1 MLKVR
6 SLVGVAAGL
15 IAIPLMASPAW
26 SLACVSGTE
35 ASYEALGT
43 TGCTVGPLTFF
54 GISVDLK
61 SLNGGVI
68 GALTID
74 PFDLIPGEFGLKFTY
89 IADAGEGRTDLAVT
103 MGVAGP
109 PPIVDAFASLIGSGD
124 VRLDEQILNGLTGA
138 VLGEIHLTGTDSTT
152 IFFPPTLQILAMKDQ
167 ANLAGGVTSVLINA
181 FSVVPGPIVGA
192 GLPGILAACGGLL
205 ALARRRRRQI
215 A

>member
-15 IAIPLMASPAW
+15 IAIPLMGSPAW

-35 ASYEALGT
+35 ASYEALGG

-54 GISVDLK
+54 GISIDLK

-74 PFDLIPGEFGLKFTY
+74 PFDLIPGEFGLKLTY
-89 IADAGEGRTDLAVT
+89 IADAGEGRTDLALT

-109 PPIVDAFASLIGSGD
+109 PPIVDAFASLVGSGD
-124 VRLDEQILNGLTGA
+124 IKLDEQIVSATGDP
-138 VLGEIHLTGTDSTT
+138 LGEIHLVGTDSTT
-152 IFFPPTLQILAMKDQ
+152 IFFPPTLQILAFKDQ
-167 ANLAGGVTSVLINA
+167 ANLAGGTSSILINA

-192 GLPGILAACGGLL
+192 GLPGLVAACGGLL
-205 ALARRRRRQI
+205 ALARRRRRHI

>member
-15 IAIPLMASPAW
+15 IAIPLMGSPAW
-26 SLACVSGTE
+26 SVPCVSGTE
-35 ASYEALGT
+35 ASYEALGA

-54 GISVDLK
+54 GISIDLK

-74 PFDLIPGEFGLKFTY
+74 PFDLIPGEFGLKLTY
-89 IADAGEGRTDLAVT
+89 IANANAGETDLAMT
-103 MGVAGP
+103 MGVAGS
-109 PPIVDAFASLIGSGD
+109 PPIVDAFASLTGSGD
-124 VRLDEQILNGLTGA
+124 VRLDEQILNGLTDA

-152 IFFPPTLQILAMKDQ
+152 IFFPPTLQIFAFKDQ

-181 FSVVPGPIVGA
+181 YSVVPGPIVGA
-192 GLPGILAACGGLL
+192 GVPGVVAACGVLL

>member
-15 IAIPLMASPAW
+15 IAIPLMGSPAW
-26 SLACVSGTE
+26 SVPCVSGTE
-35 ASYEALGT
+35 TSYEALGA

-54 GISVDLK
+54 GISIDLK

-74 PFDLIPGEFGLKFTY
+74 PFDLIPGEFGLKLTY
-89 IADAGEGRTDLAVT
+89 ISDAGEGRTDLAMT
-103 MGVAGP
+103 MGIAGP
-109 PPIVDAFASLIGSGD
+109 PAIVDAFASLTGSGD
-124 VRLDEQILNGLTGA
+124 IRLDEQILNGLTGD

-167 ANLAGGVTSVLINA
+167 ANLAGGTSSILINA
-181 FSVVPGPIVGA
+181 YSVVPGPIVGA
-192 GLPGILAACGGLL
+192 GLPGIVAACGGLL